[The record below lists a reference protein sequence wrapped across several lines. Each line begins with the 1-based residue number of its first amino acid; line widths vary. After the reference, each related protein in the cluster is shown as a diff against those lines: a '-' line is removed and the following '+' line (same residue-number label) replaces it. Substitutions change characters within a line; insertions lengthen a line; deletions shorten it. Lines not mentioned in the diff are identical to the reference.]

1 MRDNIETV
9 ITFLIASIF
18 FIVLINEF
26 AIFYSDIKYESV
38 TWYYFLT
45 MTILF
50 GLSLLFVGLYIIAA
64 LFNVFM
70 IFFEER
76 VNKIVDKYK
85 KWKEENL
92 DDE

>member
-1 MRDNIETV
+1 MRNNIETV
-9 ITFLIASIF
+9 INFLIASIF

-85 KWKEENL
+85 NGKRR
-92 DDE
+92 

>member
-1 MRDNIETV
+1 
-9 ITFLIASIF
+9 
-18 FIVLINEF
+18 
-26 AIFYSDIKYESV
+26 
-38 TWYYFLT
+38 

-92 DDE
+92 DDK